1 MDTEKQEE
9 MRHSMT
15 LAEYQ
20 TAQQSTAIYPKHHG
34 LDYCILNLASEAGE
48 LAGQRAKALRDD
60 SGMLTGPRREAMLK
74 ELGDCLWMVSALSYE
89 LDSSLEEVAEIN
101 LIKLGSRKER
111 GVLGGSGDE
120 R

>member
-1 MDTEKQEE
+1 

-20 TAQQSTAIYPKHHG
+20 TAQQSTAIYPECNG
-34 LDYCILNLASEAGE
+34 LDYCIANLTAEAGE
-48 LAGQRAKALRDD
+48 VSGQWAKALRDD
-60 SGMLTGPRREAMLK
+60 EGELTRDRREKMLK
-74 ELGDCLWMVSALSYE
+74 ELGDCLWMVSALSHE
-89 LDSSLEEVAEIN
+89 LSSSLEEVAELN